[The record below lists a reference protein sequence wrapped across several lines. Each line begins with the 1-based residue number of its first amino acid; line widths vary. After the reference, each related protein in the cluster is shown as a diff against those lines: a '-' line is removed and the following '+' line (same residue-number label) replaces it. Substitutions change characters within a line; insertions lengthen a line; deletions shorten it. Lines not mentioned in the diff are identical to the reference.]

1 MSDEYHF
8 ACRIADMKPMS
19 CRNRFHSFPARSSE
33 VARAEKRYSSARAS
47 ANGRDLVVVMINDA
61 EFYAMDERCYHAGG
75 PLDQGDIED
84 FEGRLCI
91 VCPWHR
97 HRITLDTGESLYH
110 ALADPRDPRRS
121 SHLLKSKGVKQRTHR
136 VKRIGDDLFVKLKL
150 DGDDVDSDYYYSDS
164 YEKIMKSVEKN

>member
-61 EFYAMDERCYHAGG
+61 EFYAMDERCYRKAQKFTQKNDS
-75 PLDQGDIED
+75 L
-84 FEGRLCI
+84 
-91 VCPWHR
+91 
-97 HRITLDTGESLYH
+97 TADTQTPEVLSIKETS
-110 ALADPRDPRRS
+110 RW
-121 SHLLKSKGVKQRTHR
+121 K
-136 VKRIGDDLFVKLKL
+136 
-150 DGDDVDSDYYYSDS
+150 
-164 YEKIMKSVEKN
+164 